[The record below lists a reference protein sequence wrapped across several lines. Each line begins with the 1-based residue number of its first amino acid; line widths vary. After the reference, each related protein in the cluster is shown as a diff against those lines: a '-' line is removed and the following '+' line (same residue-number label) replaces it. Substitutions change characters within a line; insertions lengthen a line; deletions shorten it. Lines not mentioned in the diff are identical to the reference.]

1 MIERIPELRT
11 MNKILVAIMVAG
23 LLLTTGLTVYFF
35 HSLAQ
40 KLPAAEIQKSLMK
53 STAYLLDT
61 GIIFALLMLVPANI
75 MCINS
80 QKRNRLLLPYLWF
93 IANAFLYGLLQEQIF
108 HFRKQT
114 GLWAGEFSL
123 SFLIVLIYTFIA
135 LLIYLLNRLIV
146 LWISKKQISK

>member
-1 MIERIPELRT
+1 MIERITELRT
-11 MNKILVAIMVAG
+11 MKKILIALMVAG
-23 LLLTTGLTVYFF
+23 LLLSTCLTFYFF

-61 GIIFALLMLVPANI
+61 GIIFALLMLLPTNI
-75 MCINS
+75 IYIKG
-80 QKRNRLLLPYLWF
+80 QKRNVLLLPYLWF
-93 IANAFLYGLLQEQIF
+93 IINAFLYGFLQEQIF

-114 GLWAGEFSL
+114 GLWTGEFSVSL
-123 SFLIVLIYTFIA
+123 FIVLIYTFVA